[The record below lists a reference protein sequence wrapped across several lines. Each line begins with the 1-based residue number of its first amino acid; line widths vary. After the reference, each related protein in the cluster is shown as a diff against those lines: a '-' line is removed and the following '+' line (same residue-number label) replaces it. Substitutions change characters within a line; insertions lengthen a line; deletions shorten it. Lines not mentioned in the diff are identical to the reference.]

1 MPAPKQR
8 RLAAVAERRYCW
20 LMSQQQALQRGTLIA
35 ALATIAACDVAFGL
49 TFQLLPLLLEQRGVP
64 AWLIGVNAAM
74 GPLGILLAGPMLPG
88 IIARFGGKQV
98 AATAILCILLCL
110 LVMPLVPPLWWWFP
124 LRFALGV
131 ATGSLFTISEMWMLT
146 ISNDR
151 NRGRIMGVYTS
162 VLSVTFAVG
171 PLILPITGIEGLMP
185 WLISAVFV
193 ALGYLPLLFV
203 GVQDVDRDDTG
214 GGYRK
219 VIATAPLLFACI
231 CTATLFDSVMMSFFT
246 IFATRNGVP
255 LDTASRALGVGII
268 VGVFFF
274 YPLGLWADRWSK
286 PGVIAICAI
295 VTIIAALLIGP
306 LVTTWAIWP
315 LTIVMS
321 CTGFGVYVVALA
333 LIGDIFRGK
342 DMIAASAAVAGM
354 WGVGGII
361 GPPIAGRMIDIF
373 GVNAYGPII
382 AGFYALL
389 LMALAF
395 SRGRFVRG
403 TSHRA

>member
-1 MPAPKQR
+1 
-8 RLAAVAERRYCW
+8 
-20 LMSQQQALQRGTLIA
+20 MSQQQALQRGTLIA

-49 TFQLLPLLLEQRGVP
+49 TFQLMPLLLEQQGIA

-74 GPLGILLAGPMLPG
+74 GPFGILLAGPLLPR
-88 IIARFGGKQV
+88 IIGRFGGKPV
-98 AATAILCILLCL
+98 AASAIVCILICL

-124 LRFALGV
+124 LRFALGI
-131 ATGSLFTISEMWMLT
+131 ATGTLFTVTEVWMLT
-146 ISNDR
+146 ISNDT

-162 VLSVTFAVG
+162 VLAVSFAVG
-171 PLILPITGIEGLMP
+171 PLILPITGIDGLSP
-185 WLISAVFV
+185 WLIGAGFV
-193 ALGYLPLLFV
+193 MLGTLPLLLV
-203 GVQDVDRDDTG
+203 SVQGVDKDDDG

-219 VIATAPLLFACI
+219 VIAASPLLFACI

-255 LDTASRALGVGII
+255 LDIASRALGAGII

-286 PGVIAICAI
+286 PGVIAVCAA
-295 VTIIAALLIGP
+295 VTVAASLLIVP

-315 LTIVMS
+315 LSIVMS

-333 LIGDIFRGK
+333 LIGDIFKGK

-361 GPPIAGRMIDIF
+361 GPPIAGRAIDLF
-373 GVNAYGPII
+373 GANAFGAIVAAFYG
-382 AGFYALL
+382 LL
-389 LMALAF
+389 LLALAL
-395 SRGRFVRG
+395 SRGRFVRSPG
-403 TSHRA
+403 LMRPSKQA